1 MSTEHDSYRD
11 ELAAFALG
19 ALEPAE
25 AERFAGHLESCVL
38 CRDELAS
45 MRSVTDLLPLVVA
58 QHAAPPPLRA
68 RILQQVSAEAP
79 QRGTSGAAVPRA
91 RMLRL
96 VDRLN
101 ARAAPTARRPR
112 APRGSPI
119 LRPLAGIG
127 ALAVAVLVGAL
138 LFASTGS
145 KTDVSRAS
153 VASAAAWP
161 DRRVPVVMLERTGS
175 HGQLLLSHLPPAPRG
190 RIYEVWVERGGVAR
204 PTDALFDATSSGR
217 ATVAVPGDLAG
228 AEAVLVT
235 IERLGGSRVPTMA
248 PLITARTA

>member
-11 ELAAFALG
+11 ELAAFVLG

-25 AERFAGHLESCVL
+25 ADRFAGHLESCVL

-45 MRSVTDLLPLVVA
+45 MRSVTDLLPLAVA
-58 QHAAPPPLRA
+58 QHAPPLPLRA
-68 RILQQVSAEAP
+68 RILEQVSAEAP
-79 QRGTSGAAVPRA
+79 GGASGAAAPRG

-96 VDRLN
+96 ADRLK
-101 ARAAPTARRPR
+101 ARAAPRARRPR
-112 APRGSPI
+112 TPRGSPI
-119 LRPLAGIG
+119 WRPLAGVG

-138 LFASTGS
+138 LFASSGA

-161 DRRVPVVMLERTGS
+161 GHRVPVVMLERTGS
-175 HGQLLLSHLPPAPRG
+175 HGQLLLSHLPPAPSG
-190 RIYEVWVERGGVAR
+190 RIYEVWVERRGVAR